1 MEVSPK
7 PRGEEKR
14 GDLTKVRDEKVQCM
28 CVREGERGRGD
39 GGGVGVGMVAHSSFL
54 CHQLSWVFA
63 CSVFHLSVIRALG

>member
-28 CVREGERGRGD
+28 CVREGEMGT
-39 GGGVGVGMVAHSSFL
+39 GVWWPTLHFCATSSPGYL
-54 CHQLSWVFA
+54 
-63 CSVFHLSVIRALG
+63 RALFSTSV